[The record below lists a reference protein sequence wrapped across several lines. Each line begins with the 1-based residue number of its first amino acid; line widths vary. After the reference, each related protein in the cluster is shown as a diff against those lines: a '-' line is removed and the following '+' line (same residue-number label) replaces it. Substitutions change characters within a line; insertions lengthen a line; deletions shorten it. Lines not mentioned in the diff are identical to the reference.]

1 MAIKQHFIFF
11 GIDFLHQHG
20 IWTGSGA
27 HPTSSMLWQAEEDSP
42 SSQILHL
49 FSLQL
54 SIAKLEKF

>member
-27 HPTSSMLWQAEEDSP
+27 HPTSSLLWQAEGLST
-42 SSQILHL
+42 
-49 FSLQL
+49 FSN
-54 SIAKLEKF
+54 IALI